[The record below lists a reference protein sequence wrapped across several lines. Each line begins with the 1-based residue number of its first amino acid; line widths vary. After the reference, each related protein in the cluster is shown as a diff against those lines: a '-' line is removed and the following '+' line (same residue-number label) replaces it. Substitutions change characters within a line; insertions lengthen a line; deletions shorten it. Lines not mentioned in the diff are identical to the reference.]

1 MQAETDRISSEIQKK
16 KEREG
21 RELEQE
27 KIKKMVTYFFHDIL
41 DCEELSSC
49 LTCVRVFHAI
59 QLASAIIW
67 VHVLYLKLCRT
78 ARLTSQELIMLST
91 SLGLLV
97 FIPYW
102 RRGLVKGIAQD
113 EGAG

>member
-49 LTCVRVFHAI
+49 LTCVRVFMPFSLLL
-59 QLASAIIW
+59 QLFGFMSF
-67 VHVLYLKLCRT
+67 
-78 ARLTSQELIMLST
+78 TSNSV
-91 SLGLLV
+91 G
-97 FIPYW
+97 
-102 RRGLVKGIAQD
+102 RRG
-113 EGAG
+113 